1 MNIQSEK
8 LELMR
13 MILEI
18 NEPEILER
26 VKDILQKESKIENW
40 DSLRIDQMDDI
51 LWGIDDIEN
60 DDTEDFDEFI
70 KKYGG

>member
-1 MNIQSEK
+1 MNIQAEK

-18 NEPEILER
+18 NEPEIIEK
-26 VKDILQKESKIENW
+26 VKNLLHRESKIENW
-40 DSLRIDQMDDI
+40 DSLRTEQMDDI

-60 DDTEDFDEFI
+60 NDTEDFDEFI
-70 KKYGG
+70 KKYGK

>member
-1 MNIQSEK
+1 MNIQAEK
-8 LELMR
+8 LDLMR

-18 NEPEILER
+18 NEPEVLEK
-26 VKDILQKESKIENW
+26 VKNLLLKESKNENW
-40 DSLRIDQMDDI
+40 DSLRTEQMDNI

-70 KKYGG
+70 KKYGK